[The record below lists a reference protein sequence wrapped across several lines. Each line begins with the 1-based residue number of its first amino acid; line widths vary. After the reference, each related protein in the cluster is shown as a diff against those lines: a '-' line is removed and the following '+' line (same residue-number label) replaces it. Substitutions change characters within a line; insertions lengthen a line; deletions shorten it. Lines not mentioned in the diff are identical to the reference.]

1 MGLVILDQN
10 KKLQSNTDKYLK
22 TNGVIYKDNNE
33 HLNVQISWNGRY

>member
-22 TNGVIYKDNNE
+22 TKGVIYKDNNE